1 MSHGVDLLCN
11 FFHMTIFTLL
21 IIILCVILS
30 GEAKHILESIQRLK
44 DRLSDLIEPNFG
56 LLEHLLRE
64 QVLTPRQYDE
74 IRSKKTIPVYK
85 RNNTI
90 LECLVSED
98 QCGKFLKALNQTG
111 QPHVENYIKQNGG

>member
-1 MSHGVDLLCN
+1 
-11 FFHMTIFTLL
+11 MTIFTLL

-30 GEAKHILESIQRLK
+30 GEEKHILESIQRLK

-74 IRSKKTIPVYK
+74 IRSKKTAPVYK

-90 LECLVSED
+90 LESMVSED
-98 QCGKFLKALNQTG
+98 QCRKLLKALKKNRPATHCQLY
-111 QPHVENYIKQNGG
+111 N